1 MDSPNNTN
9 DESCVELSNDE
20 EIVEIK
26 TEAASFYEFPSV
38 EDFSKVC
45 FFF

>member
-1 MDSPNNTN
+1 MDSPISTN
-9 DESCVELSNDE
+9 DESCIEISNEE

-38 EDFSKVC
+38 EDFSKV
-45 FFF
+45 